1 VNGDDKRKRKRTSN
15 VKYFKS
21 PCRNDNIQKDITDQH
36 ELKFAEYKQ
45 LIPEA
50 RDIFLASN
58 DTTFQ
63 PMNAS
68 NVCLN
73 VLVDKSVVET
83 IIGRLLIDLDSDM
96 DDLNNAVNA

>member
-1 VNGDDKRKRKRTSN
+1 M
-15 VKYFKS
+15 KYFKS
-21 PCRNDNIQKDITDQH
+21 LWRNDNIHKHMTEQH

-50 RDIFLASN
+50 RNVFASN

-68 NVCLN
+68 NVSLN
-73 VLVDKSVVET
+73 MLVDKYLVLCTSN
-83 IIGRLLIDLDSDM
+83 GCGCPKGNDFCM
-96 DDLNNAVNA
+96 